1 MAEKKNPNVVWLYIM
16 GTLTVLMGMISIS
29 SPLIAGTAIVYIV
42 GAVMLIAGIA
52 QIGSGLQ
59 AEGMSHKLMPLILGI
74 VTVLGGISA
83 LLHPILGLTI
93 LTFFLAAYF
102 LAEGVWKII
111 AAFNY
116 RPATGWLAMLFSG
129 GITWVLG
136 AMILMQWPYSGT
148 WAIGVLVGVNLIFT
162 GFALIS
168 VAATVGQIID
178 QVQGDVVEGSSGDKA
193 AHA

>member
-1 MAEKKNPNVVWLYIM
+1 MAEKKHPNVTWLYIM
-16 GTLTVLMGMISIS
+16 GILTVLMGMISVS
-29 SPLIAGTAIVYIV
+29 SPLIAGTAVVYIV

-52 QIGSGLQ
+52 QIASGMQ
-59 AEGMSHKLMPLILGI
+59 AEGLSHKLMPLVLGI

-111 AAFNY
+111 AAFSY
-116 RPATGWLAMLFSG
+116 RPATGWLAMLLSG
-129 GITWVLG
+129 VITWVLG
-136 AMILMQWPYSGT
+136 AMILTQWPYSGL

-168 VAATVGQIID
+168 VAATVGQILD
-178 QVQGDVVEGSSGDKA
+178 KVEDKISEAASSDKA